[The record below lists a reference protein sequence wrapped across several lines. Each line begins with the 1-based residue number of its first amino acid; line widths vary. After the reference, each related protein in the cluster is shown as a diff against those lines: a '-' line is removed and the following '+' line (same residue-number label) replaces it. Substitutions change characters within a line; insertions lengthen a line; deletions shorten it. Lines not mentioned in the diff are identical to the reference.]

1 MTRIFVCPFLLAL
14 MLVPAWSLQ
23 HGQTAQ
29 QQSQTAEQQ
38 SQTALQQS
46 QTAQQQSQ
54 TAQQQSQTAMQQAQ
68 VAQEQAK
75 QRAELAKQQQAGTEQ
90 VDMAEVKQKQA
101 ERLHASREVLKAAL
115 DEKSGISKSLT
126 DKAKCIVVIPS
137 VKKFAIGFGVDYGK
151 GAMSC
156 RLGENFNGPWSAP
169 SMTALEGGNFGL
181 QVGLQATDLVLLVL
195 NERGVDSLLKS
206 KAKLGGDVSIAAG
219 PIGRQMTAATDLGMR
234 AQILAYSHTGGVF
247 AGVALT
253 GSTLRPDNQG
263 NESLYGRELTAR
275 EIVRSGQ
282 VPVPPDGRP
291 LIQLLDQTGNVTA
304 ATTTEDK
311 KDK

>member
-1 MTRIFVCPFLLAL
+1 
-14 MLVPAWSLQ
+14 
-23 HGQTAQ
+23 
-29 QQSQTAEQQ
+29 
-38 SQTALQQS
+38 
-46 QTAQQQSQ
+46 
-54 TAQQQSQTAMQQAQ
+54 
-68 VAQEQAK
+68 
-75 QRAELAKQQQAGTEQ
+75 
-90 VDMAEVKQKQA
+90 
-101 ERLHASREVLKAAL
+101 
-115 DEKSGISKSLT
+115 
-126 DKAKCIVVIPS
+126 
-137 VKKFAIGFGVDYGK
+137 
-151 GAMSC
+151 
-156 RLGENFNGPWSAP
+156 
-169 SMTALEGGNFGL
+169 
-181 QVGLQATDLVLLVL
+181 
-195 NERGVDSLLKS
+195 
-206 KAKLGGDVSIAAG
+206 
-219 PIGRQMTAATDLGMR
+219 MR

>member
-1 MTRIFVCPFLLAL
+1 MTRVFACPFLLAL
-14 MLVPAWSLQ
+14 MVVPAWSLQ
-23 HGQTAQ
+23 SQTAQ

-54 TAQQQSQTAMQQAQ
+54 TAQQQSQTALQQAQ
-68 VAQEQAK
+68 TAQEQAK
-75 QRAELAKQQQAGTEQ
+75 QRAELAKQQEGGTEH
-90 VDMAEVKQKQA
+90 VDMAEVKRKQA
-101 ERLHASREVLKAAL
+101 DRLHDSREVLKAAL
-115 DEKSGISKSLT
+115 NEKSGISKTLT

-137 VKKFAIGFGVDYGK
+137 VKKFAIGFGAEYGK

-169 SMTALEGGNFGL
+169 SMTSLEGGNFGL
-181 QVGLQATDLVLLVL
+181 QVGLQATDLVLLVM
-195 NERGVDSLLKS
+195 NERGVNSLLKT
-206 KAKLGGDVSIAAG
+206 KARLGGDASVAAG

-253 GSTLRPDNQG
+253 GSTLRPDNLG
-263 NESLYGRELTAR
+263 NQSLYGRELTAR